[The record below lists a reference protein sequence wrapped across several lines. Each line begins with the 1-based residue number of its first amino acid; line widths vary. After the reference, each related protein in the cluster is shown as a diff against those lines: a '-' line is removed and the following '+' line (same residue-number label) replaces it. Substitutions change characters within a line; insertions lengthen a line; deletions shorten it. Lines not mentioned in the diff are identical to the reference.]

1 MTDFDSLVR
10 ARHSVRAFLPRQV
23 PQGIVESCF
32 EIAQQAPS
40 NCNVQPWR
48 VYVVSGAKR
57 DRLSAALVDAVRR
70 GVDANTEDV
79 IDDFRG
85 EYRDLQVA
93 CAVEMYGRMGVGRHD
108 KEGRYRAYLRNYEF
122 FDAPHVAIIGMD
134 RSFGMGVA
142 IDVGIWLQTLMLAL
156 TEQGIGS
163 CPMAS
168 LRSHPA
174 VLRRELGIPEDIRIL
189 CGLAF
194 GYEDRDAE
202 VNRTKQLREPIGKR
216 VTFLDDHEG

>member
-1 MTDFDSLVR
+1 MTDFDQLVR
-10 ARHSVRAFLPRQV
+10 ARHSVRAFLPRPV
-23 PQGIVESCF
+23 PRGIISSCF

-48 VYVVSGAKR
+48 VYVTSGSVR
-57 DRLSAALVDAVRR
+57 DRLSAALVDSVKR
-70 GVDANTEDV
+70 GVNAATEDA

-85 EYRDLQVA
+85 EYRDLQIA
-93 CAVEMYGRMGVGRHD
+93 CAVEMYGKMGVGRHD
-108 KEGRYRAYLRNYEF
+108 KEGRFRAYLRNYEF
-122 FDAPHVAIIGMD
+122 FDAPHMAIIGMD

-142 IDVGIWLQTLMLAL
+142 IDVGIWLQTLMLAF

-168 LRSHPA
+168 MRSHPS
-174 VLRRELGIPEDIRIL
+174 VIRDVLGIPEDIRIL

-202 VNRTKQLREPIGKR
+202 VNLTRQKREPLDKR
-216 VTFLDDHEG
+216 ITFFGD